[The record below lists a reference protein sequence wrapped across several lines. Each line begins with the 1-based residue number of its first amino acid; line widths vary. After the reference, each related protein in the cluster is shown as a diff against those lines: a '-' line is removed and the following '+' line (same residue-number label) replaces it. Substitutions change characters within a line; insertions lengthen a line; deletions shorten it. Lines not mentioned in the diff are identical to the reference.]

1 MDPAKPEEKGLAV
14 AGAGTERLLRSLDT
28 RNKRDREE
36 RDNAL
41 RHLRKEKAMSNC
53 CGENAKKQGAA
64 SQCCGASGQKNVL
77 LYACSGGAN
86 VAEIADCA
94 ARELMFSGC
103 GTMFCLAGL
112 GADIQG
118 MIQTAKDADLNVVID
133 GCPMDC
139 AKKVF
144 DRTGVTNYRQ
154 IKVTDLGIEKVK
166 GVRCTQ
172 EQVDQVIAAA
182 REATAQA

>member
-1 MDPAKPEEKGLAV
+1 
-14 AGAGTERLLRSLDT
+14 
-28 RNKRDREE
+28 
-36 RDNAL
+36 
-41 RHLRKEKAMSNC
+41 MSDC
-53 CGENAKKQGAA
+53 CGSNQPKKTE
-64 SQCCGASGQKNVL
+64 SSSCCGAGDGKTVL

-86 VAEIADCA
+86 VAEISDKA
-94 ARELMFSGC
+94 AREMMFSGC

-118 MIQTAKDADLNVVID
+118 MIQTAHDADLNLVID

-144 DRTGVTNYRQ
+144 DRHGLTNYRQ

-172 EQVDQVIAAA
+172 EQVDTVVAKAKEVLVSQ
-182 REATAQA
+182 

>member
-1 MDPAKPEEKGLAV
+1 
-14 AGAGTERLLRSLDT
+14 
-28 RNKRDREE
+28 
-36 RDNAL
+36 
-41 RHLRKEKAMSNC
+41 MSNC
-53 CGENAKKQGAA
+53 CGENAKKQETT
-64 SQCCGASGQKNVL
+64 SECCGGTAKKNVL

-86 VAEIADCA
+86 VAEIADRA

-118 MIQTAKDADLNVVID
+118 MIQTAKDADMNIVID

-139 AKKVF
+139 AKKIF
-144 DRTGVTNYRQ
+144 DRAGVANYKQ
-154 IKVTDLGIEKVK
+154 IQVTELGIEKVK

-172 EQVDQVIAAA
+172 EQIAQVIAAT
-182 REATAQA
+182 REAIAQA